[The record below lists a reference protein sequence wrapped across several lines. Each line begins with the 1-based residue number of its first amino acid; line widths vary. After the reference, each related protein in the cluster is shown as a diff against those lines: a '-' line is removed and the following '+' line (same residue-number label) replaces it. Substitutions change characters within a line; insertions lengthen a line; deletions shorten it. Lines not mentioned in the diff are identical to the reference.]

1 MVPQIGLQCGMVLHE
16 FLVIHQR
23 RILAQLLGGFA
34 VSVQELIEARQF
46 FAVGAIAIVLA
57 VIVAIFLPH
66 EGVRIFLYLLANCRM
81 LLQIGLKLR
90 MVSDVFL
97 VIHEG
102 RIFAKLLGSFAVTH
116 RETAEQLRKDPSLV
130 DNQEYVRN
138 HPELQAYLQEHPA
151 IREEIKENPNAFMRQ
166 EYRYDHREDDRDR
179 TNREELARFDQFLDT
194 HRETAQQLRKDP
206 SLMDNEEF
214 VKNHP
219 ALQSYLRDHPEL
231 RAQLKQDPNA
241 FLHQEERYDRREDD
255 RGINRGEV
263 ARFNQFL

>member
-16 FLVIHQR
+16 LLVIHQR

-102 RIFAKLLGSFAVTH
+102 RIFAKLLGSFAVTIQELIEA
-116 RETAEQLRKDPSLV
+116 REVLAIDIAIAIVLAAIVAIFLPHEGVRILPDLVTNLRMV
-130 DNQEYVRN
+130 
-138 HPELQAYLQEHPA
+138 LQIGLERRMPLHKVVVVYERR
-151 IREEIKENPNAFMRQ
+151 I
-166 EYRYDHREDDRDR
+166 
-179 TNREELARFDQFLDT
+179 LANISGEFGMAVQKLIEARQFLT
-194 HRETAQQLRKDP
+194 RGVVVLHRRSIPSGRGLRIGGCANPEKSRECWQYQQVL
-206 SLMDNEEF
+206 
-214 VKNHP
+214 
-219 ALQSYLRDHPEL
+219 
-231 RAQLKQDPNA
+231 
-241 FLHQEERYDRREDD
+241 
-255 RGINRGEV
+255 V
-263 ARFNQFL
+263 A